1 MKRLKKLA
9 SVAAVAAA
17 LVIGAASAVAAP
29 TIYFGPAADAGGGVI
44 GVDVVVGDLGPQ
56 IVSAFDLDVSYDV
69 GALTFGTVLFSTV
82 LGDASLAEAFNAF
95 AESGG
100 VVDLA
105 AVSLLSDVELLALQ
119 GGGPVVLATLQFT
132 GSDASS
138 LAFVNWGT
146 DPANDTTNDV
156 KGLNNHVII
165 PVPEPASFG
174 LVGIALL
181 AAGAARRRA
190 H

>member
-1 MKRLKKLA
+1 MTSLKKLA
-9 SVAAVAAA
+9 RVAAVAAA

-29 TIYFGPAADAGGGVI
+29 TIYFGPATDAGGGVI
-44 GVDVVVGDLGPQ
+44 GVDVVVGDLGAQ

-69 GALTFGTVLFSTV
+69 GALTFGTVLFSNM
-82 LGDASLAEAFNAF
+82 LGDASFFEAINAF

-105 AVSLLSDVELLALQ
+105 AVSLLSDAELLTLQ

-138 LAFVNWGT
+138 LAFINWGT
-146 DPANDTTNDV
+146 DLVNNTTNDV
-156 KGLNNHVII
+156 KGLDNQVII
-165 PVPEPASFG
+165 PVPEPASYG
-174 LVGIALL
+174 LAGLALL
-181 AAGAARRRA
+181 AAGIARRRA